1 MAKTEE
7 NLSQSKYAEHRNATK
22 GYISRM
28 VKEGRLHLIKGKLY
42 RLSAEQGDAQAQ
54 YDLGLM
60 YEQGK
65 GIRKDYA
72 LAHMWWNI
80 CGSSG
85 DKGCVENRN
94 KVEKEMSESQIQKA
108 QEMAR
113 NWKPGVKK
121 KSIFEQLRETW
132 DKVTK

>member
-7 NLSQSKYAEHRNATK
+7 NLSQSKYAEHRNVTK

-65 GIRKDYA
+65 GILKDYA